1 MNGNIKENLD
11 RYINLNAPEF
21 AIALSSKWGGGKTH
35 FLKKYIQEQTKK
47 NKNVRFVKV
56 SLLGVNDTS
65 QMHRQVIT
73 NLIRHNRKSLTT
85 RITEVVLSFF
95 GKKYNI
101 SIEDIPIDFVVNS
114 IKKEVVFVFD
124 DLGSNQSIEPT
135 MLEYIGAFVQRY
147 NYKVIL
153 LIDTDKLSADES
165 RMLEDFKERVVGNDL
180 DLKLELDNTLD
191 DFINSLE
198 SKNTKDILKNN
209 FMTIRH
215 IYKEYGTHNL
225 RYIKKNILDFEFLV
239 EHIRDKYLDSKDFT
253 TDLVKR
259 FFMYVAMQPMRDM
272 DEGHSFL
279 DKSGAPRHGMDYL
292 FDENLWSDIL
302 LNAKIDTNRL
312 NANIASSKYFIGK
325 NSSSWIRLWHFRQL
339 QDDEFRVILNDVDKK
354 FVSGEYKSPELMLL
368 VSSML
373 LYFSKHG
380 LYETPSKEIVQSAK
394 KNIEQM
400 AQNDTWNKHV
410 YWYEPKQHK
419 DGLNYYAEDNPD
431 FIEIYN
437 YMQLISQESFD
448 KILEQK
454 AIELI
459 DDIRAGNM
467 QLVASKLQDFH
478 ATPIMC
484 HANLEEFI
492 DCLVK
497 LPNDKLEAFGLILA
511 DKYLPSNT
519 KLYDELNFW
528 ILLDEKI
535 LKSIDQAKQPVK
547 YKIFSD
553 MKKNIFGQIVKN
565 MQKE

>member
-35 FLKKYIQEQTKK
+35 LLKKYIQEQTKK

-259 FFMYVAMQPMRDM
+259 FFMYVAMQPM
-272 DEGHSFL
+272 
-279 DKSGAPRHGMDYL
+279 
-292 FDENLWSDIL
+292 
-302 LNAKIDTNRL
+302 
-312 NANIASSKYFIGK
+312 
-325 NSSSWIRLWHFRQL
+325 
-339 QDDEFRVILNDVDKK
+339 
-354 FVSGEYKSPELMLL
+354 
-368 VSSML
+368 
-373 LYFSKHG
+373 
-380 LYETPSKEIVQSAK
+380 
-394 KNIEQM
+394 
-400 AQNDTWNKHV
+400 
-410 YWYEPKQHK
+410 
-419 DGLNYYAEDNPD
+419 
-431 FIEIYN
+431 
-437 YMQLISQESFD
+437 
-448 KILEQK
+448 
-454 AIELI
+454 
-459 DDIRAGNM
+459 
-467 QLVASKLQDFH
+467 
-478 ATPIMC
+478 
-484 HANLEEFI
+484 
-492 DCLVK
+492 
-497 LPNDKLEAFGLILA
+497 
-511 DKYLPSNT
+511 
-519 KLYDELNFW
+519 
-528 ILLDEKI
+528 
-535 LKSIDQAKQPVK
+535 
-547 YKIFSD
+547 
-553 MKKNIFGQIVKN
+553 
-565 MQKE
+565 